1 MDASFPRGASDTM
14 GKPLLPRSQ
23 TEPSQLPARRA
34 TVWFREAVHC
44 REVPDMSDGELA
56 RGLGAVE
63 LTLLGI
69 GACIG
74 AGIFVLTGVEA
85 RIAGPAVTISFML
98 AAATSVFN
106 GFCFSE
112 LSSRLPISGS
122 SYLYVYCTFGQ
133 LPALIVV
140 ANLLMDYH
148 VGAATTSRSLVT
160 YLGNALSAFGVPVHP
175 CLVGCKPFPSL
186 PWISLSLGAPFVIG
200 VVTLVVAGGSKTNA
214 TVNGIM
220 TSLKLCIIVFVIVV
234 GGQYVDVNNWTPFFA
249 DGGMAST
256 LQAAATLNYAF
267 IGFDVIANAA
277 EECQNPQKDIPKAI
291 IGALFACATLY
302 IIMSFVLC
310 GMQSYDDIDASAP
323 VSVAFT
329 SRGMTSL
336 GTLIN
341 VGAGIGMFTGF
352 IAGIYGQSRIYF
364 ALARDHLAP
373 TSLKETKKSAV
384 MCGALAALLATV
396 LDVEQLASFLNIG
409 VLLSYS
415 FTAASVLII
424 NACDQRS
431 ERGVVALA
439 AALGILLS
447 QGDQLWAPLPRLAA
461 LALVA
466 LMAWACLGR
475 SYSCSPSGS
484 FRCPGLPLTPLVAL
498 ASNVFLAAQLSRNA
512 WIRLAVVSAIVIGA
526 HSLAHCCGWSDAQ
539 SQRGHIVTTVKTT
552 VAQSGTETGLCRKEG
567 T

>member
-1 MDASFPRGASDTM
+1 
-14 GKPLLPRSQ
+14 
-23 TEPSQLPARRA
+23 
-34 TVWFREAVHC
+34 
-44 REVPDMSDGELA
+44 MSDGELE
-56 RGLGAVE
+56 RGLGQVE

-85 RIAGPAVTISFML
+85 RIAGPAVTISFTL
-98 AAATSVFN
+98 AAASSVFN

-122 SYLYVYCTFGQ
+122 AYLYVYCMFGQ

-140 ANLLMDYH
+140 VNLLMDYH
-148 VGAATTSRSLVT
+148 IGAATLSRSLVT
-160 YLGNALSAFGVPVHP
+160 YLGNAVAAMGVSVHP
-175 CLVGCKPFPSL
+175 CLIGCTPFPSL

-234 GGQYVDVNNWTPFFA
+234 GGQYVDVHNWTPFFA
-249 DGGMAST
+249 DGGVAST

-277 EECQNPQKDIPKAI
+277 EECQSPQRDIPRAI
-291 IGALFACATLY
+291 IGALSVCATLY
-302 IIMSFVLC
+302 IIMSLVLC
-310 GMQSYDDIDASAP
+310 GMQSYGDIDAAAP

-329 SRGMTSL
+329 SRGMTSV

-341 VGAGIGMFTGF
+341 VGAFIGMFTGF
-352 IAGIYGQSRIYF
+352 IAGIYGQSRIYY

-373 TSLKETKKSAV
+373 ASLKETRSSAV
-384 MCGALAALLATV
+384 WCGGLAALLATV
-396 LDVEQLASFLNIG
+396 LDVEQLASVLNIG

-415 FTAASVLII
+415 CTAASVLII
-424 NACDQRS
+424 NACEQRS
-431 ERGVVALA
+431 ERAVVALD
-439 AALGILLS
+439 AALAIAMS
-447 QGDQLWAPLPRLAA
+447 QGGQLWAPLPHVAA
-461 LALVA
+461 AGLALLIGWV
-466 LMAWACLGR
+466 CLGR

-484 FRCPGLPLTPLVAL
+484 FRCPGMPLTPLVAL

-512 WIRLAVVSAIVIGA
+512 WIRLGAVSALVILAFSIA
-526 HSLAHCCGWSDAQ
+526 HVCGWSDAK
-539 SQRGHIVTTVKTT
+539 SQQGHICNTIKST
-552 VAQSGTETGLCRKEG
+552 VAQSGSETGLCRKKENA
-567 T
+567 